1 MIDNRGTT
9 MAEKTWVGKW
19 ITDAAYDF
27 EEGESP
33 IPMEFRIDF
42 PIKDKKIKAA
52 WIDST
57 AWGIYE
63 IELNGEK
70 LGQDYFVPG
79 CTSYKHQLQYQTYNM
94 TANLEEQN
102 SIRVFVAGGWAVGV
116 FHMSRKNKI
125 DADNMALLAEI
136 HILYEDGEETIIGTD
151 EDWQVT
157 QDSSFRMAQWY
168 DGETYDATRREEDK
182 RWKKADVTTPRHNPK
197 ILAQYGAPV
206 RAQEHLM
213 PQMMFQAKSG
223 EYIYDFGQNFAGVIS
238 AKIKGRE
245 KQEIVFRHAEI
256 LVENE
261 LFVKTLRTA
270 KATATYICK
279 DGEQEY
285 SPRFTYMGFRYV
297 GVRGIEPENMEL
309 SAIVLHSD
317 IEEVG
322 TFSCSNELINRLQEN
337 IRWSGKS
344 NFVDIPTDCPQR
356 DERLGW
362 TGDIA
367 VFAKTACYNFDMS
380 KFLNKWLL
388 DMNAEQ
394 VEDGGIPFVIPQGAD
409 TWNPMVSACW
419 GDSCILVPWA
429 EYLARGDIELLKRQY
444 PVMKKFLKGCEK
456 RASLLS
462 VGKHKYI
469 WSLPYQWGDWCAPDT
484 DMLGW
489 WLRAPWIAT
498 AYFANSAKLVA
509 QIARIL
515 GEEEDASYYEELFQK
530 IKQAYRDVFTNKKG
544 KVKREFQSAYVLPL
558 AFGMVEPEEIDTMV
572 ENLQKLIDKKGGHI
586 ATGFPGTPYI
596 LYALSDNGRSD
607 LAYRLLLQETCP
619 SWLYEVKAGATTIW
633 ERYDALREDGTV
645 NFGDEKKKND
655 DSDGGMVSF
664 NHYANGAVGAWL
676 YERCLGLEAIEGG
689 YKKFQFKPIIGGGL
703 TWANG
708 SVKTPFG
715 QVCAKWSIEEN
726 LLTMEIDVPEA
737 TTCDL
742 IFPDGESHSLKA
754 GHWEYKKEWKGEN

>member
-1 MIDNRGTT
+1 MS
-9 MAEKTWVGKW
+9 EKIWIGKW
-19 ITDAAYDF
+19 ITDATYDF
-27 EEGESP
+27 GEGESP
-33 IPMEFRIDF
+33 IPMEFRYDF
-42 PIKDKKIKAA
+42 SIMDKKIETA
-52 WIDST
+52 WIDVT

-63 IELNGEK
+63 IELNEEK
-70 LGQDYFVPG
+70 VGQDYFAPG
-79 CTSYKHQLQYQTYNM
+79 CTSYKYQLQYQTYDM
-94 TANLEEQN
+94 TANVKEQN
-102 SIRVFVAGGWAVGV
+102 TIRVFVAGGWAVGV

-125 DADNMALLAEI
+125 YADNLALLAEL
-136 HILYEDGEETIIGTD
+136 HILYEDGEEIIIGTD

-168 DGETYDATRREEDK
+168 DGETYDATYTEEK
-182 RWKKADVTTPRHNPK
+182 KHWKKADVTIPRHNPK
-197 ILAQYGAPV
+197 ILAQYGVPV
-206 RAQEHLM
+206 RAQERLI
-213 PQMMFQAKSG
+213 PQTIFQAKSG
-223 EYIYDFGQNFAGVIS
+223 EYIYDFGQNFTGVIS
-238 AKIKGRE
+238 AKIKGHE
-245 KQEIVFRHAEI
+245 KQKIIFRHAEI

-261 LFVKTLRTA
+261 LFVKPLRTA
-270 KATATYICK
+270 KAAATYICK

-297 GVRGIEPENMEL
+297 GVRGIEPENLEL

-317 IEEVG
+317 IEETG
-322 TFSCSNELINRLQEN
+322 TFSCSNELLNRLQEN

-444 PVMKKFLKGCEK
+444 PMIKKFLKGCEK

-462 VGKHKYI
+462 IGKHKYI

-484 DMLGW
+484 NMLGW

-509 QIARIL
+509 QIAYIL
-515 GEEEDASYYEELFQK
+515 GEESDASYYEDLFQN

-558 AFGMVEPEEIDTMV
+558 AFGMVELEEVDAMV
-572 ENLQKLIDKKGGHI
+572 ENLQKLIDKNGGHI
-586 ATGFPGTPYI
+586 ATGFPGTAYI

-607 LAYRLLLQETCP
+607 LAYKLLLQETCP

-645 NFGDEKKKND
+645 NFGDEKKKSD

-689 YKKFQFKPIIGGGL
+689 YKKFRFKPVIGGGL
-703 TWANG
+703 TWAKG

-715 QVCAKWSIEEN
+715 KISAKWSIEEN
-726 LLTMEIDVPEA
+726 MLAMEIDVPAE
-737 TTCDL
+737 TSCEL
-742 IFPDGESHSLKA
+742 VFPDGESHSLEV